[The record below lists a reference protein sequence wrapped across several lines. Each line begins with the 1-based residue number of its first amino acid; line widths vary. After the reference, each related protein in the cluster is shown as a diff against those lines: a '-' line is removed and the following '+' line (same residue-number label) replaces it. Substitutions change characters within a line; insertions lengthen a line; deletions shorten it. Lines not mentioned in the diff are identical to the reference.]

1 MSPHFQSQNRQRT
14 TDRTNNRSID
24 HDKRGVNAVNTKHK
38 LKLVT
43 LMKVH
48 FSTYLSRELN
58 RTTMASSASLQ
69 SPHRSDSNSTG
80 ESVTNLA
87 EPFQSMQ
94 VSDDNDPM
102 VGLAKKLMTTMNVS
116 YSSDTEYEKKIA
128 DIVGDLKNSGISDTK
143 HENNVTDLTSD
154 LKDANISKS
163 PTRNR
168 RGRSPRRR
176 QQSRSR
182 TPIGVSVRKGIKSLR
197 KNIRS
202 RSPLPP
208 RNNDSSSYENIMA
221 TEADGEK
228 FYDAASSPTP
238 HNSTTAKQ
246 PTPSGTNGR
255 PPPTPTS
262 MSTGNRPPLVSV
274 NATDTRAP
282 NENVPNMQSPDK
294 STFKFEKKD
303 SAKFSIGS
311 SPPSNTKNGSPG
323 GKIKR
328 SFRSPKLRD
337 SPARSSSNQEFV
349 MSPLSVS
356 ESESGNTINPSP
368 SKLNSQTK
376 PCASAPSPLLFTS
389 PIPDQFHHPDTF
401 MGNSTARVKPSPHNI
416 MEEVIMEED
425 IGTEATSRRQTASPT
440 MASDATAARA
450 FMKTNVDPKTPF
462 DRPPQGTAA
471 VPNTAPGTAEP
482 FINKKTRNTATP
494 PVVADTTNT
503 MFNVDLNNNIN
514 NKTKGKG
521 NRGGLLRRGFSTNTG
536 MNAEIKTPLTG
547 IDLTG
552 DQSPSNGSTM
562 SMDTSPFFSP
572 PAQQRQQPTSQPMH
586 DTVGQQPPS
595 QPMFSSG
602 ISFQA
607 QFNLGVGDN
616 ANVKVRAKRKE
627 NGVRRPPYQRSQS
640 VQMPGPSRSSF
651 DLNHNQA
658 FAEELSKRR
667 LEITALREEGR
678 SHYTNANYQESTRS
692 YTKAIGKY
700 NNEMF
705 PHVRGTH
712 HLLVLLLSNRAAS
725 LMMIGA
731 YESAIGDCRNG
742 IMYAIDPRDINPDL
756 MSLDA
761 NPALWPKLHIRM
773 ARSYIKLGKVDDADR
788 AFVEADVSATIIQGL
803 QSGFNITN
811 VKEGLEQTKTDATLG
826 RTEVSRL
833 RTVLNKANTLRDH
846 INRKTKVERDKAMEA
861 LNHVKKALSTA
872 SGCFEL
878 HHLKVKL
885 LADLKKWREVVSH
898 CERFAA
904 SNVKFDGC
912 LIGDLTSKNPFPGV
926 AITKHLTADFFGNT
940 REDELKGAEMKLDRK
955 ASPEA
960 LLRLPFSMMSYYLRS
975 LRLEERYHISEN
987 CITQLDRFISERASV
1002 IGQSIYSQFS
1012 WLSEERDK
1020 LIRTKAAR
1028 EHGDNL
1034 FKNAEYEKAGK
1045 KYAAC
1050 LLIDSVGS
1058 NYQFTGKSNC
1068 AGGRLHAILHCN
1080 RAACFMAMKNF
1091 SEAFTECTAALRI
1104 YPRYLKAILRRA
1116 RCNSRLDRI
1125 REAESDFKSWLEIVQ
1140 QGRKYTTDVFL
1151 SACIFDGPHT
1161 VKPAEEKDVQ
1171 EELDDLL
1178 KTKARAETE
1187 ERARN
1192 CYRKQQ
1198 QAESKK
1204 WKSESFKFTHNSG
1217 SRQSPASDAQT
1228 RREYFYNNQS
1238 SSRRWDSFGE
1248 ERDPKS
1254 RSDKAKSSS
1263 EKANARKENKSNKN
1277 NKNDYGPNNSRSS
1290 SRARASPIS
1299 PRGINNHYIALGL
1312 NRRATED
1319 EIKKAYRK
1327 MAVKHHPDKNVG
1339 DPKAPDN
1346 FRRIKDAYETLNDP
1360 KLRRKYDSES
1370 RSGSSYF

>member
-1 MSPHFQSQNRQRT
+1 
-14 TDRTNNRSID
+14 
-24 HDKRGVNAVNTKHK
+24 
-38 LKLVT
+38 
-43 LMKVH
+43 
-48 FSTYLSRELN
+48 
-58 RTTMASSASLQ
+58 MASSTSLH
-69 SPHRSDSNSTG
+69 SPHRSNSNG

-87 EPFQSMQ
+87 EPFRSMQ
-94 VSDDNDPM
+94 VTDDDDPM
-102 VGLAKKLMTTMNVS
+102 VCLAKNLMTKMNVS
-116 YSSDTEYEKKIA
+116 CSSETEYERKLA
-128 DIVGDLKNSGISDTK
+128 EAVEMLVGSLKSSSISDTK
-143 HENNVTDLTSD
+143 HENNVIDPTSD
-154 LKDANISKS
+154 FKDANISKS
-163 PTRNR
+163 PTRSR
-168 RGRSPRRR
+168 RGRSRRRR

-197 KNIRS
+197 KTLRS
-202 RSPLPP
+202 RSPLPR
-208 RNNDSSSYENIMA
+208 RNDSSYENMA

-238 HNSTTAKQ
+238 HTIATQ
-246 PTPSGTNGR
+246 PTKSSGTNVR
-255 PPPTPTS
+255 PPTP
-262 MSTGNRPPLVSV
+262 MSTDNRPPLVSV

-282 NENVPNMQSPDK
+282 NENVPNMQSPGK
-294 STFKFEKKD
+294 STFKFDKD
-303 SAKFSIGS
+303 SANLVLGS
-311 SPPSNTKNGSPG
+311 SPPSMTKIG
-323 GKIKR
+323 
-328 SFRSPKLRD
+328 L
-337 SPARSSSNQEFV
+337 PARLRVVQK
-349 MSPLSVS
+349 
-356 ESESGNTINPSP
+356 
-368 SKLNSQTK
+368 SK
-376 PCASAPSPLLFTS
+376 
-389 PIPDQFHHPDTF
+389 DTGF
-401 MGNSTARVKPSPHNI
+401 SISRVKPSPHNI

-425 IGTEATSRRQTASPT
+425 IDTEAISRRQTAPPT
-440 MASDATAARA
+440 MASAATATGA
-450 FMKTNVDPKTPF
+450 FAKTNVDPKTPF
-462 DRPPQGTAA
+462 DRPPQRTAA

-494 PVVADTTNT
+494 PVVDTTNT

-514 NKTKGKG
+514 IKTKGKG
-521 NRGGLLRRGFSTNTG
+521 NRGGLLRRGFSANTFSANTG
-536 MNAEIKTPLTG
+536 MNTEIKAPPTV
-547 IDLTG
+547 IDSTG

-572 PAQQRQQPTSQPMH
+572 PLQQRQQPTSQPLY
-586 DTVGQQPPS
+586 DIACQQPAS
-595 QPMFSSG
+595 QPMFTSG

-607 QFNLGVGDN
+607 QFNLGVGDD
-616 ANVKVRAKRKE
+616 ANVKARAKRKE

-640 VQMPGPSRSSF
+640 VKMPGPSRSSF
-651 DLNHNQA
+651 DLNHTNQA

-678 SHYTNANYQESTRS
+678 SHYTNAHYQEATRS

-712 HLLVLLLSNRAAS
+712 HLLVLLLSNRAAAF
-725 LMMIGA
+725 MMIGA
-731 YESAIGDCRNG
+731 YESAIGDCANG
-742 IMYAIDPRDINPDL
+742 IMYAINPRDSNPDL

-811 VKEGLEQTKTDATLG
+811 VKEGLEQTKTDAILG

-833 RTVLNKANTLRDH
+833 RTVLNKANALRDH

-861 LNHVKKALSTA
+861 LGHVKIALSTA

-885 LADLKKWREVVSH
+885 LADLRRWREVVSH

-912 LIGDLTSKNPFPGV
+912 LTGDLSSKNPFPGV
-926 AITKHLTADFFGNT
+926 AISKHLTVDFFGNT
-940 REDELKGAEMKLDRK
+940 REDELMGAEMKLGRK

-960 LLRLPFSMMSYYLRS
+960 LLRLPFSMMPYYLRS
-975 LRLEERYHISEN
+975 LRLEERYHNSEH
-987 CITQLDRFISERASV
+987 CITQLDRFISDRASV

-1020 LIRTKAAR
+1020 LIRTQAER
-1028 EHGDNL
+1028 GHGDN
-1034 FKNAEYEKAGK
+1034 FFQKAEYEKAGK

-1050 LLIDSVGS
+1050 LLIDSAGS
-1058 NYQFTGKSNC
+1058 NHQFTGKSNC

-1091 SEAFTECTAALRI
+1091 SAALVECTAALRI

-1125 REAESDFKSWLEIVQ
+1125 REAESDFKRWLEIVQ
-1140 QGRKYTTDVFL
+1140 QGRKDTREVFL

-1161 VKPAEEKDVQ
+1161 VKAAEEKDVQ

-1192 CYRKQQ
+1192 SYRRQQ
-1198 QAESKK
+1198 QTESKK

-1228 RREYFYNNQS
+1228 RREYFYNKQS
-1238 SSRRWDSFGE
+1238 SSRRWDSFRE

-1263 EKANARKENKSNKN
+1263 EKANSRKENKN

-1290 SRARASPIS
+1290 SRTRASPIS
-1299 PRGINNHYIALGL
+1299 PRGINNHYTALGL

-1339 DPKAPDN
+1339 DPKAADN

-1360 KLRRKYDSES
+1360 KLRRKYDSEKS
-1370 RSGSSYF
+1370 RGGSSYF

>member
-1 MSPHFQSQNRQRT
+1 
-14 TDRTNNRSID
+14 
-24 HDKRGVNAVNTKHK
+24 
-38 LKLVT
+38 
-43 LMKVH
+43 
-48 FSTYLSRELN
+48 
-58 RTTMASSASLQ
+58 MASSTSLH
-69 SPHRSDSNSTG
+69 SPHRSNSNG

-87 EPFQSMQ
+87 EPFRSMQ
-94 VSDDNDPM
+94 VTDDDDPM
-102 VGLAKKLMTTMNVS
+102 VCLAKNLMTKMNVS
-116 YSSDTEYEKKIA
+116 CSSETEYERKLA
-128 DIVGDLKNSGISDTK
+128 EAVEMLVGSLKSSSISDTK
-143 HENNVTDLTSD
+143 HENNVIDPTSD

-163 PTRNR
+163 PTRSR
-168 RGRSPRRR
+168 RGRSTRRR

-197 KNIRS
+197 ETLRS
-202 RSPLPP
+202 RSPLPR
-208 RNNDSSSYENIMA
+208 RNDSSYENMA

-238 HNSTTAKQ
+238 HTIATQ
-246 PTPSGTNGR
+246 PTQSSGTNVR
-255 PPPTPTS
+255 PPTP
-262 MSTGNRPPLVSV
+262 MSTDNRPPLVSV

-282 NENVPNMQSPDK
+282 NENVPNMQSPGK
-294 STFKFEKKD
+294 STFKFDKD

-311 SPPSNTKNGSPG
+311 SPPSMTKIGSPS
-323 GKIKR
+323 KNKR
-328 SFRSPKLRD
+328 SFRSPKPRD
-337 SPARSSSNQEFV
+337 SPAHSSSNQEFV

-376 PCASAPSPLLFTS
+376 PCARASPLLFTS

-425 IGTEATSRRQTASPT
+425 IDTEAISRRQTAPPT
-440 MASDATAARA
+440 MASAATATRA
-450 FMKTNVDPKTPF
+450 YAKTNVDPKTPF

-494 PVVADTTNT
+494 PVVDTTNT

-521 NRGGLLRRGFSTNTG
+521 NRKGLLRRGFSANTG
-536 MNAEIKTPLTG
+536 MNAEIKIPPTV
-547 IDLTG
+547 IDSTG

-572 PAQQRQQPTSQPMH
+572 PLQQRQQPTSQPLH
-586 DTVGQQPPS
+586 DIACQQPAS
-595 QPMFSSG
+595 QPMFTSG

-607 QFNLGVGDN
+607 QFNLGVGDD
-616 ANVKVRAKRKE
+616 ANVKARAKRKE

-640 VQMPGPSRSSF
+640 VKMPGPSRSSF
-651 DLNHNQA
+651 DLNHTNQA

-678 SHYTNANYQESTRS
+678 SHYTNAHYQEATRS

-712 HLLVLLLSNRAAS
+712 HLLVLLLSNRAAA

-731 YESAIGDCRNG
+731 YESAIGDCVNG
-742 IMYAIDPRDINPDL
+742 IMYAIDPRDSNPDL

-811 VKEGLEQTKTDATLG
+811 VKEGLEQTKTDAILG

-833 RTVLNKANTLRDH
+833 RTVLNKANALRDH

-861 LNHVKKALSTA
+861 LGHVKIALSTA

-885 LADLKKWREVVSH
+885 LADLRRWREVVSH

-912 LIGDLTSKNPFPGV
+912 LTGDLSSKNPFPGV
-926 AITKHLTADFFGNT
+926 AISKHLTVDFFGNT
-940 REDELKGAEMKLDRK
+940 REDELMGAEMKLGRK

-960 LLRLPFSMMSYYLRS
+960 LLRLPFSMMPYYLRS
-975 LRLEERYHISEN
+975 LRLEERYHNSEH
-987 CITQLDRFISERASV
+987 CITQLDRFISDRASV

-1020 LIRTKAAR
+1020 LIRTQAER
-1028 EHGDNL
+1028 GHGDN
-1034 FKNAEYEKAGK
+1034 FFQKAEYETAGK

-1050 LLIDSVGS
+1050 LLIDSAGS
-1058 NYQFTGKSNC
+1058 NHQFTGKSNC
-1068 AGGRLHAILHCN
+1068 AGGRLHAVLHGN

-1091 SEAFTECTAALRI
+1091 SEALTECTAALRI

-1125 REAESDFKSWLEIVQ
+1125 REAESDFKRWLEIVQ
-1140 QGRKYTTDVFL
+1140 QGRKDTREVFL

-1161 VKPAEEKDVQ
+1161 VKAAEEKDVQ

-1192 CYRKQQ
+1192 SYRRQQ
-1198 QAESKK
+1198 QTESKK

-1228 RREYFYNNQS
+1228 RREYFYSKQS
-1238 SSRRWDSFGE
+1238 SSRRWDSFRE

-1263 EKANARKENKSNKN
+1263 EKANSRKENKN

-1290 SRARASPIS
+1290 SRTRASPIS
-1299 PRGINNHYIALGL
+1299 PRGINNHYTALGL

-1339 DPKAPDN
+1339 DPKAADN

-1360 KLRRKYDSES
+1360 KLRRKYDSEKS
-1370 RSGSSYF
+1370 RGGSSYF